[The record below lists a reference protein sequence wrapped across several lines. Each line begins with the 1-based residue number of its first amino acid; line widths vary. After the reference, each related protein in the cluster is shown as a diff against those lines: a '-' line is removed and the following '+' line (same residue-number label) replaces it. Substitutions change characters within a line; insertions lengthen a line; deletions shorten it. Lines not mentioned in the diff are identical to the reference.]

1 MMVRL
6 RAMSRE
12 AADAILAGDPPH
24 DVRVAQDYPTEFS
37 VGVARHLG
45 AVGQF
50 GPFLVHRS
58 DDDVVVGEIGGAF
71 VDEHGSIEIGYAI
84 VESQRNRGYATAAV
98 EALVAKARAATAV
111 RRVLAHTPLERPQSG
126 RVLEKAGFSM
136 LRETD
141 DADEAGNVLRVN
153 EWELLVQDR

>member
-1 MMVRL
+1 MTVRL
-6 RAMSRE
+6 REMSRDS
-12 AADAILAGDPPH
+12 ADAILAGDPPH

-37 VGVARHLG
+37 VGVAQCVG
-45 AVGQF
+45 AMGQF

-71 VDEHGSIEIGYAI
+71 VDEQGSIEIGYAV
-84 VESQRNRGYATAAV
+84 VESQRNRGFATAAI
-98 EALVAKARAATAV
+98 EALVAKARAAPAV

-126 RVLEKAGFSM
+126 RVLEKAGFAM

-141 DADEAGNVLRVN
+141 DADEAGNVLRVK
-153 EWELLVQDR
+153 EWELLV

>member
-1 MMVRL
+1 
-6 RAMSRE
+6 
-12 AADAILAGDPPH
+12 
-24 DVRVAQDYPTEFS
+24 
-37 VGVARHLG
+37 VARHLG